1 MKKCRWTKNQETSPF
16 LRLPG
21 EVRNR
26 IYGHVHGGKTIN
38 IGFETYRDVRDG
50 DKVLD
55 TVPVFKY
62 NCVVYHAT
70 INPYMEKVK
79 RPKVKATKGLTLLN
93 NICRQMYIETAT
105 LPYSLNLLSFGS
117 YNTMFNFLAMERRL
131 NRKQLDAITKIVLS
145 DALPQTNMLKHLR
158 NLERV
163 YLGVEQ
169 GNLAKGWYYVVRREG
184 EAPTFE

>member
-1 MKKCRWTKNQETSPF
+1 
-16 LRLPG
+16 
-21 EVRNR
+21 
-26 IYGHVHGGKTIN
+26 
-38 IGFETYRDVRDG
+38 
-50 DKVLD
+50 
-55 TVPVFKY
+55 
-62 NCVVYHAT
+62 
-70 INPYMEKVK
+70 MEKVK

-184 EAPTFE
+184 EAPTFK